1 MPFWGNGAAPG
12 GVPGAA
18 GVLSD
23 AQGHVLGE
31 TGRRLHEAVA
41 VEEGAAEQV
50 LRAVLVVLAARRAEP
65 LAVLDGA
72 LHEPVGRVL
81 HALRG
86 LRGEGAPPVAAGV
99 PDVRHDPLGD
109 EGRLRRRDEALD
121 ELPGL
126 RTASWRDRVWTD
138 V

>member
-81 HALRG
+81 HALRSEERRVG
-86 LRGEGAPPVAAGV
+86 KEC
-99 PDVRHDPLGD
+99 VRT
-109 EGRLRRRDEALD
+109 GRSRRS
-121 ELPGL
+121 PYY
-126 RTASWRDRVWTD
+126 
-138 V
+138 